1 MVLSSL
7 GGVYQRQGKFEE
19 AAQALH
25 QSAVI
30 EEELGD
36 NHGQAMVLNSL
47 GGVYQRQGKFEEAG
61 KAFLQSY
68 TILVALG
75 DERGQA
81 MVLNS
86 LGGVYQRQGK
96 FEEAAQALHQSAVIE
111 EELGNQRGQAM
122 VLNSLGGVYQRQGKF
137 EEAGKALRE
146 SEDIVVVLG
155 DERGQAMVL
164 NSLGGVYQ
172 RQGKFEEAVEAFQG
186 SFALGKEAETHRVMV
201 LTSWGKALLDHGQP
215 EEAVEKLKAS
225 FEIEERLRK
234 VQGLRMVMSSL
245 VRALSIMGQIEE
257 ARLYCR
263 RALTITPDDNRLLK
277 RQEQLSEPHQVSSQ
291 PLLKLGHIKRLI
303 RNLSAS
309 LYLFLIP
316 DDRSEDIYF
325 GESQVDA
332 ALLSQLAEG
341 LHVNVEV
348 EKTAR
353 GPRAR
358 RVWQNGSNQVLE
370 TKL

>member
-1 MVLSSL
+1 
-7 GGVYQRQGKFEE
+7 
-19 AAQALH
+19 
-25 QSAVI
+25 
-30 EEELGD
+30 
-36 NHGQAMVLNSL
+36 MVLNSL

-61 KAFLQSY
+61 KALRES
-68 TILVALG
+68 
-75 DERGQA
+75 QA
-81 MVLNS
+81 IS
-86 LGGVYQRQGK
+86 
-96 FEEAAQALHQSAVIE
+96 
-111 EELGNQRGQAM
+111 EELKDQRSLAM

-146 SEDIVVVLG
+146 SQELG
-155 DERGQAMVL
+155 EEVEEQRGLALGV

-263 RALTITPDDNRLLK
+263 RALTIAPDDKRLLK
-277 RQEQLSEPHQVSSQ
+277 IQEQLSEPHQVSSQ
-291 PLLKLGHIKRLI
+291 TLLKVGHIKRVI
-303 RNLSAS
+303 RNLSGY
-309 LYLFLIP
+309 LYGFIIP

-325 GESQVDA
+325 CESQVDA

>member
-1 MVLSSL
+1 
-7 GGVYQRQGKFEE
+7 VYQRQGKFEE
-19 AAQALH
+19 AAQALR
-25 QSAVI
+25 
-30 EEELGD
+30 E
-36 NHGQAMVLNSL
+36 
-47 GGVYQRQGKFEEAG
+47 
-61 KAFLQSY
+61 SY
-68 TILVALG
+68 DLLVALG

-96 FEEAAQALHQSAVIE
+96 FEEAAQTLQQSRDLWTI
-111 EELGNQRGQAM
+111 LGDKIGLAM

-137 EEAGKALRE
+137 EEAAQALRE
-146 SEDIVVVLG
+146 SQAISEELKDQRSL
-155 DERGQAMVL
+155 AMVL

-172 RQGKFEEAVEAFQG
+172 RQGKFEEAVEAFQR
-186 SFALGKEAETHRVMV
+186 SFALGKEADTHRTMV

-245 VRALSIMGQIEE
+245 VRALTIMGQTEE
-257 ARLYCR
+257 AQLYCR
-263 RALTITPDDNRLLK
+263 RALTIAPDDKRLLK
-277 RQEQLSEPHQVSSQ
+277 IQQQLSEPHQVSSQ
-291 PLLKLGHIKRLI
+291 TLPKVGQIKRVI
-303 RNLSAS
+303 RNLAGY
-309 LYLFLIP
+309 LYGFIIP
-316 DDRSEDIYF
+316 DDGSEDIYF

-332 ALLSQLAEG
+332 PLLSQLAEG
-341 LHVNVEV
+341 LYVNVEV
-348 EKTAR
+348 ERTAR

-370 TKL
+370 PKL